1 MPFYKT
7 RKRGH
12 PEHLY
17 ILIPVK
23 SSFYNT
29 RKSYHIETYYC
40 RTVIFKYSFFPYVI
54 LKWNRLHQMLRNSNS
69 CGIFT
74 NSLLQIDRTVS
85 KPKFNM
91 HNPVRLKLLTRLRL
105 RVSHLNENRF
115 NHNFKDCINPHCSC
129 SLEVESTSH
138 FFLHCHNF
146 VNIRNNLFNKLNSIN
161 C

>member
-1 MPFYKT
+1 MPFYKI

-23 SSFYNT
+23 SSSYNT
-29 RKSYHIETYYC
+29 HKSYHIETYYC

-54 LKWNRLHQMLRNSNS
+54 LKLNRLHQMLHNSNS
-69 CGIFT
+69 CSIFT
-74 NSLLQIDRTVS
+74 NSLLQIDRTVP
-85 KPKFNM
+85 KPKFNLDNSM
-91 HNPVRLKLLTRLRL
+91 RLKLLTRLRL
-105 RVSHLNENRF
+105 RVSHLNEHRF
-115 NHNFKDCINPHCSC
+115 NHNFKDCINPHYSC

-146 VNIRNNLFNKLNSIN
+146 VNIRNNLLNKLNSIN